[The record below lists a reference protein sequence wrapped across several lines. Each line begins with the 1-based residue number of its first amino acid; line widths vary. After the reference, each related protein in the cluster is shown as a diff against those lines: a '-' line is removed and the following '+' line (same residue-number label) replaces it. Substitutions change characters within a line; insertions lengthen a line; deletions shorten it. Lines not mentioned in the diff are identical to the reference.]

1 MRRAWLL
8 AVPACLALLAPAS
21 SGAGPAGTVERPISP
36 VPANR
41 AESAVVVDPR
51 DPRHVVVGVMRLGSQ
66 TAPEFYLHTG
76 WSPRAQVYVSR
87 DGGRTYAGTGTLPG
101 PDGARGTTLD
111 QTFAWDPRGGPLYAS
126 YLAYPADADPL
137 TDTRGGV
144 WVARSDDGGRTWRGR
159 LVGPRTVDE
168 DGFCS
173 AADKPAIAI
182 DARGW
187 VYAAWQMMG
196 PCNEWTTIDLVWSR
210 STDGGRTWSRPAP
223 LAERDAGYAVA
234 LAALPDGTVA
244 AAYSGLFVAD
254 TTYPECLGEWAPIH
268 VARIGAG
275 GGVTTATALDHVCT
289 ADGVARNGSA
299 FRVHQMPTLAY
310 EPRIRSLVLAAT
322 DLRAGDE
329 GLAVATSRDGGR
341 SWTRGRVAADPGYAL
356 SHPQLAAGAGAVAVS
371 YLASAPGGTYLPT
384 LRSSRDGGRTWSAP
398 VALASVPSVGAQRP
412 YSPLDA
418 YTVGHYQGLA
428 VGRDG
433 LAHAAWP
440 DLRPRDRVSDVE
452 TWVRAVPVD

>member
-8 AVPACLALLAPAS
+8 AVPACLAVLAPAS
-21 SGAGPAGTVERPISP
+21 RGAGATGTVERPISP
-36 VPANR
+36 VAANR
-41 AESAVVVDPR
+41 AESAVAVNPR
-51 DPRHVVVGVMRLGSQ
+51 DPRHVVVGVMELASQ
-66 TAPEFYLHTG
+66 TSPSYYLETG
-76 WSPRAQVYVSR
+76 WSPRARVFVSR
-87 DGGRTYAGTGTLPG
+87 DGGGTYDAAGTLPG

-126 YLAYPADADPL
+126 YLAYPEDADPL

-159 LVGPRTVDE
+159 LVGPRTVE
-168 DGFCS
+168 DGYCS
-173 AADKPAIAI
+173 AGDKPAVAV
-182 DARGW
+182 DRRGW
-187 VYAAWQMMG
+187 VYAVWQMMG
-196 PCNEWTTIDLVWSR
+196 PCGTWSGIDLVWSR
-210 STDGGRTWSRPAP
+210 STDGGRTWMRPAP
-223 LAERDAGYAVA
+223 LADRDAGYAAIPV
-234 LAALPDGTVA
+234 ALPDGTVA
-244 AAYSGLFVAD
+244 VAYSGLWVSDA
-254 TTYPECLGEWAPIH
+254 TYPECLGEWAPIH
-268 VARIGAG
+268 VARLGAG
-275 GGVTTATALDHVCT
+275 GDVTMTTALDHVCT
-289 ADGVARNGSA
+289 SDGVARNGSA
-299 FRVHQMPTLAY
+299 FRVHQMPTMAY
-310 EPRIRSLVLAAT
+310 DPATRSLTLAVT

-341 SWTRGRVAADPGYAL
+341 TWTRGRVAADPGYAL

-371 YLASAPGGTYLPT
+371 YLASAPGGTYVPT
-384 LRSSRDGGRTWSAP
+384 LRWSRDGGRTWSAP

-412 YSPLDA
+412 YSRVDA

-452 TWVRAVPVD
+452 TWVRAVPVS